1 MKLKNKIAA
10 GILSAAVLLSC
21 ASCGEDLS
29 WTYRLG
35 DYEVTSGMFVGMG
48 IDAYQSAYTKENID
62 TSLPL
67 KDQTIGEENALDWAR
82 EQAKDYAKEYL
93 YIEQRFDEMG
103 LSFTDE
109 ELATME
115 ENADYYWN
123 NLYQSY
129 YEEEGCGEESYR
141 ALYFNGYKKTAV
153 FDATY
158 GEGGE
163 LEVPASELT
172 AYFDR
177 DYRKI
182 RYLILP
188 LTDADGNALEGEEL
202 EAEKEKA
209 EALKARLESGEDF
222 NTIYAEHNDVDYDAD
237 ADYSRL
243 IDLTDE
249 TYVSAITDTVSEME
263 PGQYAVAYSE
273 KYAYIINLMET
284 TDDDF
289 ESVRSTLLSTLK
301 GEEFETNL
309 DEAIAQLDVEEND
322 ASIKKHDVKNLE

>member
-10 GILSAAVLLSC
+10 GVLSAAVLFSC

-29 WTYRLG
+29 WTYRMG

-48 IDAYQSAYTKENID
+48 IDAYQSAYYQDGID
-62 TSLPL
+62 TSIPL
-67 KDQTIGEENALDWAR
+67 KDQAIGEENALDWAR
-82 EQAKDYAKEYL
+82 NEAKDYAKEYL
-93 YIEQRFDEMG
+93 YVEQQFDALG
-103 LSFTDE
+103 LSFTEDE
-109 ELATME
+109 LLSME
-115 ENADYYWN
+115 ENADYYWDYG
-123 NLYQSY
+123 YQSY

-141 ALYFNGYKKTAV
+141 ALYFNGYKKTAL

-158 GEGGE
+158 GEGGSQ
-163 LEVPASELT
+163 EVPASELT

-182 RYLILP
+182 RYLILT
-188 LTDADGNALEGEEL
+188 LTDEEGNALEGEEL
-202 EAEKEKA
+202 DAEKEKA
-209 EALKARLESGEDF
+209 EALKERLESGEDF
-222 NTIYAEHNDVDYDAD
+222 NTVYAEHNDIDYDAE

-243 IDLTDE
+243 INLSDE
-249 TYVSAITDTVSEME
+249 TYVSAIIDTVSEME
-263 PGQYAVAYSE
+263 PGTYAVAYSE

-284 TDDDF
+284 DDDDF
-289 ESVRSTLLSTLK
+289 ESVRSTILSTLK

-309 DEAIAQLDVEEND
+309 AEAIAQLDVEENE